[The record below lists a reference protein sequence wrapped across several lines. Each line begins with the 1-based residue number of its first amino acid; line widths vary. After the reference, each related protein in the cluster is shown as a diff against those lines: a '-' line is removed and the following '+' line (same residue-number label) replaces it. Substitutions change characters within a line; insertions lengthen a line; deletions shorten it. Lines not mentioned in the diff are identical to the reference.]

1 MIMIILLLFFYGLA
15 IGSLRLKVQTL
26 EYDIEQNNLW
36 GQLEQLQ
43 KASLETLK
51 QVNRIEK

>member
-1 MIMIILLLFFYGLA
+1 MIILLLFFYGLA